1 LKGSRTGSFSLI
13 RELLKDNENVIT
25 ICQVEGILEITL
37 HGFAVVTSRF
47 LEGMKKNDFVLE
59 DIRNSIDPEFL
70 SLDLDEPLRMECEH
84 DVPIFVWTIIRFKD
98 TELPPLENDDGKSD
112 NEIITIEKQFT
123 NNKEAEEMDLEIN
136 SPIQEGV
143 NN

>member
-13 RELLKDNENVIT
+13 RELLKDNENVIS

-112 NEIITIEKQFT
+112 NEIIAINKQT
-123 NNKEAEEMDLEIN
+123 RNNKEEKDMDLEIN

>member
-13 RELLKDNENVIT
+13 RELLKDNENVIS

-37 HGFAVVTSRF
+37 HGFAVVTSQF
-47 LEGMKKNDFVLE
+47 LEGMKKSGFVLE

-98 TELPPLENDDGKSD
+98 TELPPIEEGDDNGGANETIAID
-112 NEIITIEKQFT
+112 NQTR
-123 NNKEAEEMDLEIN
+123 NSGEEDRDLEI
-136 SPIQEGV
+136 QAGV

>member
-13 RELLKDNENVIT
+13 RELLEHTENEIS

-37 HGFAVVTSRF
+37 HGFAVVTSQF
-47 LEGMKKNDFVLE
+47 LEGMKKSGFVLE
-59 DIRNSIDPEFL
+59 NIHNSIDPEFL
-70 SLDLDEPLRMECEH
+70 SQDLDEPLRMECEH

-112 NEIITIEKQFT
+112 NEIISINKQSR
-123 NNKEAEEMDLEIN
+123 NSKEEDIGLEIN
-136 SPIQEGV
+136 SAIQSGV
-143 NN
+143 NS

>member
-1 LKGSRTGSFSLI
+1 LTGSFSLI
-13 RELLKDNENVIT
+13 RELLRYTSNIIS
-25 ICQVEGILEITL
+25 ICQIAGILEITL
-37 HGFAVVTSRF
+37 DGFAVVTSKF
-47 LEGMKKNDFVLE
+47 LEGMKKSGFVLE

-112 NEIITIEKQFT
+112 NEIIAINKQT
-123 NNKEAEEMDLEIN
+123 RNNKEEKDMDLEIN